1 MEVSPDLNFYGI
13 CATCFLLTAAS
24 MSEIRLVQKKQK
36 NTLSPQSK
44 ERLLVKTNAFG
55 VSLYTTNRSQLLTS
69 MVGSFV
75 VRQSIWLSETNKR
88 FVHEQ
93 ICS

>member
-1 MEVSPDLNFYGI
+1 VEVSPDLNFYGI
-13 CATCFLLTAAS
+13 CATWFLLTAAS
-24 MSEIRLVQKKQK
+24 MSEIRLVQK

-55 VSLYTTNRSQLLTS
+55 VRLYTTNRSQLLTS

>member
-1 MEVSPDLNFYGI
+1 
-13 CATCFLLTAAS
+13 
-24 MSEIRLVQKKQK
+24 MSEIRLVQK

-55 VSLYTTNRSQLLTS
+55 VSLYLTNRSQTTDINGRIICGQTIDLAF
-69 MVGSFV
+69 GK
-75 VRQSIWLSETNKR
+75 NKR

-93 ICS
+93 IKLYFKGNKLFLDFLYEFRIRN